1 MKKPKYVDLTSS
13 QLLRAA
19 IDELLGKENDLTV
32 NIHGKKYV
40 TVASRIAI
48 ARKHFG
54 TRLAL
59 QTSIVENTENRVV
72 MKTQVFVDGELVSVG
87 TAEEFRGTSN
97 INRTSALEN
106 CETSSVGRALGL
118 LGLTNDAIASAEE
131 MQQVQNVEDNRSQ
144 NISTISASAVI
155 NIDELKKRFDNAS
168 HVEGLKAIVSEPD
181 IRDYLND
188 LKGRNLSEFKI
199 ITNYYNKQQKQLLKG
214 KNNGE
219 KK

>member
-1 MKKPKYVDLTSS
+1 MTTPASDLLQKAVT
-13 QLLRAA
+13 
-19 IDELLGKENDLTV
+19 ELLDKENELTV
-32 NIHGKKYV
+32 NIRGKKYV

-87 TAEEFRGTSN
+87 TAEEFRAASS
-97 INRTSALEN
+97 INKTSALEN

-118 LGLTNDAIASAEE
+118 LGLTNDAIASADEV
-131 MQQVQNVEDNRSQ
+131 QQAARNDSNKPVA
-144 NISTISASAVI
+144 ISSLITI
-155 NIDELKKRFDNAS
+155 DGLQERFDHAS

-181 IRDYLND
+181 VRDFFVRSQRQRLT
-188 LKGRNLSEFKI
+188 KI
-199 ITNYYNKQQKQLLKG
+199 
-214 KNNGE
+214 
-219 KK
+219 

>member
-1 MKKPKYVDLTSS
+1 MTTPSS
-13 QLLRAA
+13 
-19 IDELLGKENDLTV
+19 ELLQTAVKELLDKESELTV
-32 NIHGKKYV
+32 NIHNKKYV

-87 TAEEFRGTSN
+87 TAEEFRAASS
-97 INRTSALEN
+97 INKTSALEN

-118 LGLTNDAIASAEE
+118 LGLTNDAIASADEVK
-131 MQQVQNVEDNRSQ
+131 QAARNDSNKPVE
-144 NISTISASAVI
+144 ISSLITI
-155 NIDELKKRFDNAS
+155 DGLQERFDHAS

-181 IRDYLND
+181 VRDFLLD
-188 LKGRNLSEFKI
+188 LKGRDLQKFNA
-199 ITNYYNKQQKQLLKG
+199 ITQYYNDQQKTLTKG
-214 KNNGE
+214 KNNG
-219 KK
+219 KN